1 MAQAPNN
8 VQEKD
13 KEIAQAPITLNAT
26 YKAILLSALDM
37 KVASIKRA
45 KNTEKSPRFQQV
57 YDLEMRETLET
68 QAYIS
73 AIKET
78 E

>member
-1 MAQAPNN
+1 M
-8 VQEKD
+8 
-13 KEIAQAPITLNAT
+13 AQAPITLNAT
-26 YKAILLSALDM
+26 YKAIILSGLDM
-37 KVASIKRA
+37 KIASIKRA

-57 YDLEMRETLET
+57 YDLEMRETLDT
-68 QAYIS
+68 QTYIA